1 MSSRTDIRLALP
13 SKGRLES
20 DALQFLEACGLGVH
34 KPNPRQY
41 QASLP
46 AIPALT
52 VLFQRPGDIVVGVRE
67 GSLDFGVAG
76 LDSIEEKRGDAERG
90 DVIILHDALGFGHCA
105 LTLAV
110 PETWE
115 DVQTLQALAARTS
128 ALGAQ
133 GRSLRVATKYPV
145 LTGRF
150 LSGQG
155 IAPVALI
162 VAEGTLEVAP
172 SIGYAD
178 VICDLVSSG
187 TTLHDNRLRPLSD
200 GVILQSQ
207 ACLIANRRALQA
219 RPEVLAVAR
228 TLIEFTE
235 AHLRAEGHYLVFAN
249 MRGESPESIA
259 QQMFTR
265 TRLGGLQGPTVSR
278 VVAREANGQGW
289 YDVNVVVRKDQVM
302 QAVQELRSIGGSG
315 VVVAPVTYIF
325 EEEPQR
331 YRDLLRAL
339 RGE

>member
-13 SKGRLES
+13 SKGRLEGDS
-20 DALQFLEACGLGVH
+20 LQFLEACGLGVH

-41 QASLP
+41 QATLP
-46 AIPALT
+46 AIPVLT
-52 VLFQRPGDIVVGVRE
+52 VLFQRPGDIVVGVRQ
-67 GSLDFGVAG
+67 GSLDFGIAG
-76 LDSIEEKRGDAERG
+76 SDSIEEKRGENG
-90 DVIILHDALGFGHCA
+90 DVIILHDALGFGQCA

-110 PETWE
+110 PEAWE
-115 DVQTLQALAARTS
+115 EVHSLRDLAVRTS
-128 ALGAQ
+128 GLSAE

-150 LSGQG
+150 LAGQG

-162 VAEGTLEVAP
+162 EAEGTLEVAP

-187 TTLHDNRLRPLSD
+187 TTLHDNRLRPLAD

-207 ACLIANRRALQA
+207 ACLIANRRALQT

-228 TLIEFTE
+228 ELIEFTE

-265 TRLGGLQGPTVSR
+265 TRLGGLQGPTLSR
-278 VVAREANGQGW
+278 VIAREGNGQGW
-289 YDVNVVVRKDQVM
+289 YDVNIVVRKDQVM

-325 EEEPQR
+325 EEEPKR
-331 YRDLLRAL
+331 YQGLLRAL
-339 RGE
+339 REA